1 MMLTGTTILA
11 SALILAS
18 SPAMGPKTDLLVFA
32 NGDEMTCEIKSL
44 SAGALYVGVDYVS
57 GTISIEW
64 AKVVRLQSPQL
75 FIIKTNDGSPYA
87 GRISTVDVGQGQP
100 AEFRIDLVSG
110 GQIVIPKSQIAEM
123 SRTSAQ
129 FFGRLNGNITTS
141 LIYTKGNNNTQFS
154 FGTTVEYPRPTW
166 GAQVTYN
173 SNFSTS
179 SGTAASTRNN
189 LTLSGTKLTRWK
201 NLYYAAYA
209 SGLQSTEQGID
220 LQSNLGGGVGYY
232 IKNTNRLIFATMAGG
247 TWQNTTYTPG
257 VSSGTTESIATGLLA
272 VTFGFVRFNK
282 TNLSIRASAL
292 PDFSTAN
299 RWFFNTNASYYFK
312 FWGKLN
318 WNLSFY
324 GNWDTK
330 PPQGYSGSDY
340 GFSSGLGWTFG
351 SW

>member
-1 MMLTGTTILA
+1 MLTGTMLLA
-11 SALILAS
+11 SALFLA
-18 SPAMGPKTDLLVFA
+18 PPHAMGPKTDLLVFA

-64 AKVVRLQSPQL
+64 AKVVGLRSPQL
-75 FIIKTNDGSPYA
+75 FIIKTNNGSAYS
-87 GRISTVDVGQGQP
+87 GRISTVDVSQGHP
-100 AEFRIDLVSG
+100 VEFQLDLVSG
-110 GQIVIPKSQIAEM
+110 GQIFIPKSQIAEM
-123 SRTSAQ
+123 SRTSPQ

-166 GAQVTYN
+166 GAQVTYS

-179 SGTAASTRNN
+179 SGSATSTRNN
-189 LTLSGTKLTRWK
+189 LTLGGTKLMRWR
-201 NLYYAAYA
+201 NLYYAGYA

-232 IKNTNRLIFATMAGG
+232 IKNTNSLIFSTMAGA
-247 TWQNTTYTPG
+247 TWQNTSYTPG
-257 VSSGTTESIATGLLA
+257 VSSGTTESIVTGLLA
-272 VTFGFVRFNK
+272 VTFNYVRFNK
-282 TNLSIRASAL
+282 TNLLIRASAL
-292 PDFSTAN
+292 PDFSTTG

-324 GNWDTK
+324 GNWDTQ

-340 GFSSGLGWTFG
+340 GFSSGLGLTFG